1 MSAFIEER
9 KADFGVEPICQTL
22 GVSASAY
29 YQRATGERSERSLE
43 DEWLLAQIRRVH
55 EDNYECYGSRRVWKA
70 LLREGI
76 EVARCTVER
85 LMSTNG
91 IQGAKRRGKPWRTT
105 TPDPAGQDA
114 PDLVERDFAAE
125 TPNRLWVVDF
135 TYLRTWEGVVFFAF
149 VIDVFSRMIVGWQFA
164 THMRRTLVL
173 DALRMA
179 LGLRAP
185 GADAWL
191 VHHSDRGSQP
201 RLNRSS
207 QHHDERSC
215 DGSKASTVR
224 FSGPAA
230 VVLAG
235 SSGGASRAAAAVL
248 GRDRSWSAER
258 GRGRRGRSVSSGWCP
273 VVSRGWRDAHCH
285 PGPAV
290 GALPVLRRTRRD
302 RDPARP
308 RVWRAGD
315 RALARAFTLDDLAR
329 AAPQCRHAQRRLE
342 YRATTAQWHA
352 DRERGVRRRRSS
364 PPTTSCEATSRT
376 VSRARSS
383 GRTGPRSRAHRYDG
397 SAGVT
402 AAAQDRRWARA
413 WSPSRS
419 RHRLSVDFPDDEA
432 MRISHEAIYQA
443 LYVQGRGAL
452 RRELTACLRT
462 GRALRVPRARSRARG
477 KGFVSEE
484 ILISERPAEAED
496 RRCPDTGRAI

>member
-43 DEWLLAQIRRVH
+43 DERLLAQIRRVH

-91 IQGAKRRGKPWRTT
+91 IRGAKRRGKPWRTT

-114 PDLVERDFAAE
+114 PDLVERDFTAE

-191 VHHSDRGSQP
+191 VHHSDRGSP
-201 RLNRSS
+201 I
-207 QHHDERSC
+207 H
-215 DGSKASTVR
+215 
-224 FSGPAA
+224 
-230 VVLAG
+230 
-235 SSGGASRAAAAVL
+235 
-248 GRDRSWSAER
+248 
-258 GRGRRGRSVSSGWCP
+258 
-273 VVSRGWRDAHCH
+273 
-285 PGPAV
+285 
-290 GALPVLRRTRRD
+290 LRR
-302 RDPARP
+302 
-308 RVWRAGD
+308 
-315 RALARAFTLDDLAR
+315 L
-329 AAPQCRHAQRRLE
+329 
-342 YRATTAQWHA
+342 HA
-352 DRERGVRRRRSS
+352 D
-364 PPTTSCEATSRT
+364 
-376 VSRARSS
+376 AR
-383 GRTGPRSRAHRYDG
+383 
-397 SAGVT
+397 
-402 AAAQDRRWARA
+402 
-413 WSPSRS
+413 
-419 RHRLSVDFPDDEA
+419 
-432 MRISHEAIYQA
+432 
-443 LYVQGRGAL
+443 
-452 RRELTACLRT
+452 
-462 GRALRVPRARSRARG
+462 
-477 KGFVSEE
+477 
-484 ILISERPAEAED
+484 
-496 RRCPDTGRAI
+496 